1 MTRADLRDGQ
11 ITDFLA
17 PRGPE
22 RPVLVDAVTTPPV
35 DWSPAPPVRRVED
48 GPVVSLTRLPDGAWI
63 ADFGQN
69 ASGWLLLTDLGP
81 AGTRTVSD
89 HGEHLDPA
97 TGT

>member
-1 MTRADLRDGQ
+1 MSRT
-11 ITDFLA
+11 A
-17 PRGPE
+17 PSSR
-22 RPVLVDAVTTPPV
+22 
-35 DWSPAPPVRRVED
+35 SPD
-48 GPVVSLTRLPDGAWI
+48 SPDGAWI

-81 AGTRTVSD
+81 AGTRTVID